1 MSACCNTVPVITVTN
16 IAVNTTTNIA
26 TLTFSGSLPSSG
38 CFNIRIPGGCRCL
51 RINPCSTA
59 RVQLTNGTT
68 TYTNVLGRCGNYL
81 LLGQIARH
89 VMCGRCL
96 HMNMATAPANQM
108 ICLDRLCPP
117 ANGTPVAVP
126 VSVSVTPAV
135 SSTESPDEANVV
147 KAASSK

>member
-1 MSACCNTVPVITVTN
+1 MSAFCNTVPVITVTN
-16 IAVNTTTNIA
+16 IDVNTTTNIA
-26 TLTFSGSLPSSG
+26 TMTFSGSLPTSG
-38 CFNIRIPGGCRCL
+38 CFNIRIPSGCRCL
-51 RINPCSTA
+51 SINPCSTA
-59 RVQLTNGTT
+59 RVQLTNGTI
-68 TYTNVLGRCGNYL
+68 TYKNVLSRCGNYL

-126 VSVSVTPAV
+126 VSVSVTQTA
-135 SSTESPDEANVV
+135 SSTENQEEVDVV
-147 KAASSK
+147 KAVLSK